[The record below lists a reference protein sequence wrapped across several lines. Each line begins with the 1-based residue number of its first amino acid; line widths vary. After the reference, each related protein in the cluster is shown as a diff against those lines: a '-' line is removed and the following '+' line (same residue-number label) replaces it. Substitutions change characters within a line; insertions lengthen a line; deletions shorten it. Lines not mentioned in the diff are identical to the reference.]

1 MFALIGIQL
10 KSIRNEI
17 YIQFHLIV
25 IEYRN
30 SKSQSNSHTFQAKVT
45 VRLLTYRGGQPRV
58 ERARDSWGCL
68 LKYPPRDILT
78 ILGFKGF
85 GYSAWETYSERHCN
99 YFMALEWVLKG
110 VE

>member
-30 SKSQSNSHTFQAKVT
+30 SKSQSNSHTFQAKAT

-58 ERARDSWGCL
+58 ERWSDSLGLSFEIPPAQHFGNLRLQGFWVFSLGNL
-68 LKYPPRDILT
+68 L
-78 ILGFKGF
+78 
-85 GYSAWETYSERHCN
+85 
-99 YFMALEWVLKG
+99 
-110 VE
+110 